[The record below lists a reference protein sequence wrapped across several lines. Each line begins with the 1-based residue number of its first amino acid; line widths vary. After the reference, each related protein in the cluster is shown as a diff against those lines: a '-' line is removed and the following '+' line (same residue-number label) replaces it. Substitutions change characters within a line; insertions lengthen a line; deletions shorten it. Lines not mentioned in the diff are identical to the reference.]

1 MRPVCIIFG
10 LWLLFPGLPVNE
22 IHLSHTLYEA
32 MLAHLTSCLPE
43 EACGLVSG
51 TVAGGHCQ
59 AVRLFPIENRLH
71 SPVAYEMEPLQQ
83 IQAMIAIEN
92 EGMEMAAIYHSHPDG
107 PARPSWTDVTQAYY
121 PEAAT
126 IIVSLADRDRPSMN
140 AFMIQEGRV
149 REIAVIMD
157 VGR

>member
-1 MRPVCIIFG
+1 
-10 LWLLFPGLPVNE
+10 
-22 IHLSHTLYEA
+22 

-51 TVAGGHCQ
+51 TIAGGHGH

-71 SPVAYEMEPLQQ
+71 SPVAYEMDPLQQ
-83 IQAMIAIEN
+83 IQAMIEIEN

-126 IIVSLADRDRPSMN
+126 IIVSLADLDRPLLN
-140 AFMIQEGRV
+140 AFMIHEGLV
-149 REIAVIMD
+149 REMAVIMD

>member
-1 MRPVCIIFG
+1 
-10 LWLLFPGLPVNE
+10 
-22 IHLSHTLYEA
+22 

-51 TVAGGHCQ
+51 TIAGGHGH

-71 SPVAYEMEPLQQ
+71 SPVAYEMDPLQQ
-83 IQAMIAIEN
+83 IQAMIEIEN

-126 IIVSLADRDRPSMN
+126 IIVSLADLDRPLLN
-140 AFMIQEGRV
+140 AFMIHEGLV